1 MPRPAIQVR
10 PRRPEDTPD
19 ISTIY
24 YNTIHAINAEHY
36 NDKQIAAW
44 APDVYDSCFWLD
56 RWQNCLVLVAVEG
69 DTVVGFAELRPT
81 GEVDCLY
88 VHHDYQR
95 QGIASQLMARVVEEA
110 KAQKIDRLFAD
121 VSITARPFFLA
132 MEFSV
137 VREQIVSYRG
147 EEFQQFFMERQL

>member
-1 MPRPAIQVR
+1 MSPPAIQIR
-10 PRRPEDTPD
+10 PRLPRDTLQ
-19 ISTIY
+19 ISTLY

-44 APDVYDSCFWLD
+44 APDVHNTGFWLD
-56 RWQNCLVLVAVEG
+56 RWQNCLVLVAVKG

-88 VHHDYQR
+88 VHQDYQR
-95 QGIASQLMARVVEEA
+95 QGVASQLMARVAEDA
-110 KAQKIDRLFAD
+110 RAQKIERLYAD

-132 MEFSV
+132 MGFLV

-147 EEFQQFFMERQL
+147 EDFQQFFMERQL